1 MSMSLSFRT
10 LDLRAELLEALDQM
24 AYAEMTP
31 IQAQALPPMLQ
42 GQDVTGQAKT
52 GSGKTAAFGLALL
65 HSVDPRVAA
74 TQGLVLCP
82 TRELAEQVAT
92 ELRRLAQ
99 RQANTR
105 ILTTCGGRPYRGQV
119 EALRRGAHVVVGTP
133 GRVGKHIRKQSLELD
148 SLRVLV
154 LDEADRMLDM
164 GFIDQVEEIISECPE
179 ERQTLLFSATFPDE
193 IAALSE
199 RVQRTPQR
207 VTVETQVASS
217 LLKQQVHM
225 CEPGQ
230 RNQLIVDLLAE
241 LRPSTVLVFCETRG
255 DCKKLSDFL
264 CGRGAVS
271 LALHGEMEQRARDD
285 VLLQFSNGS
294 ASVLV
299 ATNLAARGL
308 DIPSLPL
315 VLIAELSHDADS
327 HLHRIG
333 RTGRAG
339 EEGLAI
345 SIVAGPRE
353 QERLEHI
360 EEQLGYR
367 ISLGREPRGG
377 GGLGFLQPPNR
388 TLLILSGRKDK
399 IRKGD
404 VLGSLIKDGGIPAD
418 AIGRID
424 LMPKVVAVAIA
435 KEWCQQAANH
445 LRTGRIKNK
454 RVRVQLLS

>member
-1 MSMSLSFRT
+1 MSHTFRSLA
-10 LDLRAELLEALDQM
+10 LRAEFLEALDQM

-31 IQAQALPPMLQ
+31 IQAQSLPPMLQ

-52 GSGKTAAFGLALL
+52 GSGKTAAFGLAILNA
-65 HSVDPRVAA
+65 VDPQVMA

-105 ILTTCGGRPYRGQV
+105 ILTACGGRPYRDQML
-119 EALRRGAHVVVGTP
+119 ALQSGAHVVVGTP
-133 GRVGKHIRKQSLELD
+133 GRIGKHLRKESLVLD

-154 LDEADRMLDM
+154 CDEADRMLDM
-164 GFIDQVEEIISECPE
+164 GFIDQVEEIVKCCPE

-193 IAALSE
+193 IATLSE
-199 RVQRTPQR
+199 RIQRQPLR
-207 VTVETQVASS
+207 VTVETRVAAH
-217 LLKQQVHM
+217 LLKQQAFL
-225 CEPGQ
+225 CAPGH
-230 RNQLIVDLLAE
+230 RKQLIADLLAE
-241 LRPSTVLVFCETRG
+241 FRPSTALIFCETRG
-255 DCKKLSDFL
+255 DCKKLGAFL
-264 CGRGAVS
+264 TGRGAVA
-271 LALHGEMEQRARDD
+271 LTLHGEMEQRDRDD

-315 VLIAELSHDADS
+315 VLIAELSHDPES

-345 SIVAGPRE
+345 SVVAGPQE

-360 EEQLGYR
+360 EAHLGYR
-367 ISLGREPRGG
+367 IDRGEEPRGG
-377 GGLGFLQPPNR
+377 GGLGFLKPPNR
-388 TLLILSGRKDK
+388 TLLILSGRRDK

-404 VLGSLIKDGGIPAD
+404 VLGSLVKDGGIPAE

-424 LMPKVVAVAIA
+424 LMPKVCAVAIA
-435 KEWCQQAANH
+435 VDWCQQAASH
-445 LRTGRIKNK
+445 LKTGRIKNK
-454 RVRVQLLS
+454 RVRVQLLG